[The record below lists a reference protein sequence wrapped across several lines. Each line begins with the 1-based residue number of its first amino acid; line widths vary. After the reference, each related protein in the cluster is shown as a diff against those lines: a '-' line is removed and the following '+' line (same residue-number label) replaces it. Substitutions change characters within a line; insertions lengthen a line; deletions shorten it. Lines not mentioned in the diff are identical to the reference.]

1 MGGKQKVVLRVPVLD
16 AKSKSRAL
24 QTVVRVPGLSSVS
37 VEGADK
43 NLVVVIG
50 EGIDSVGL
58 TKSLRKKLG
67 DAELVTV
74 APVEEKKPDDKEKK
88 PDNKEIPPW
97 SYGPGRV
104 IYVLEPFPHPCNPDP
119 CSIL

>member
-1 MGGKQKVVLRVPVLD
+1 M
-16 AKSKSRAL
+16 
-24 QTVVRVPGLSSVS
+24 S
-37 VEGADK
+37 VEGEDK

-74 APVEEKKPDDKEKK
+74 APVEEKKQPEPEKKKPDDKDKK
-88 PDNKEIPPW
+88 PDNKEIDPW
-97 SYGPGRV
+97 LYGPGPV
-104 IYVLEPFPHPCNPDP
+104 IYVQVPVPHTYNPDP
-119 CSIL
+119 CPIM